1 MWVVVVEIG
10 VGLGF
15 VFTGLV
21 VGGVFL
27 GFCRGGWSI
36 MEVEIGV
43 AVEID
48 VVVFVFQEKL
58 YSHLVDHVTCLP
70 FH

>member
-1 MWVVVVEIG
+1 MVVEIG

-48 VVVFVFQEKL
+48 VAVFVFREKL
-58 YSHLVDHVTCLP
+58 YSHLVDHVTCLS